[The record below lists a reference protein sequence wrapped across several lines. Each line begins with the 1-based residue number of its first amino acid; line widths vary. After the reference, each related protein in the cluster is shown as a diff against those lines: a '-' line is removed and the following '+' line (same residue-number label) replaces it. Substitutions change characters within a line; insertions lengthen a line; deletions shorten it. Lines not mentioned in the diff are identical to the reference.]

1 MYNLVIKDLK
11 LGINPLFFIMPVVLG
26 ALMLI
31 PGWLYFIVL
40 LYFCWITVPNIFG
53 QFRAQNDL
61 MFISMMPVTKT
72 DMVKARVLVIV
83 ILELLHTVI
92 AMIFGIINIR
102 LYADMTY
109 EFFGPYP
116 GFWGLCFVMLAIF
129 NLLFIPMYY
138 KTAYKF
144 GGAMFA
150 GVAGAMVF
158 AGLAQWIG
166 IQNSFVSDI
175 FNGNGVHNAALQAS
189 ILIAGIV
196 IFIALTWVAYR
207 IAVKR
212 FLKVEIQ

>member
-1 MYNLVIKDLK
+1 MYNLVMKDLK

-61 MFISMMPVTKT
+61 MFTSMMPVTKT

-83 ILELLHTVI
+83 ILEMLHLVM
-92 AMIFGIINIR
+92 AVIFGTINIF
-102 LYADMTY
+102 LYPDLTY
-109 EFFGPYP
+109 YFFGPYA
-116 GFWGLCFVMLAIF
+116 GFWGLCFVMLGIF
-129 NLLFIPMYY
+129 NMLFIPMYY
-138 KTAYKF
+138 KTAYKY
-144 GGAMFA
+144 GGALFA

-158 AGLAQWIG
+158 ATLAQWIG
-166 IQNSFVSDI
+166 IQNSFVSDM
-175 FNGNGVHNAALQAS
+175 FNGDGVHNAALQAS

-196 IFIALTWVAYR
+196 IFIALTVIAYK

-212 FLKVEIQ
+212 FHKVEIQ